1 MADTPKAQPSFS
13 PGRKWRAGFSV
24 VIGIVALLAI
34 VVMANYMSR
43 NYFFHR
49 SFLSSQTRVQLS
61 AQTLGLLKSITNDV
75 KITLYYD
82 KTDPMFNTIA
92 ALATEYRLANPGI
105 SVETVDYTSDTVS
118 AQRIKA
124 KYELDSPTDKDLV
137 IFECEGRT
145 KRVAGDALTE
155 TTLEPVANERE
166 REFRRRPVAFK
177 GEMLFSAML
186 LAVSSP
192 QPLNAYYLVGHG
204 EHPADKED
212 DEMGYLKFISLVMQN
227 YVKVQPL
234 TLLGTNTVPADCNL
248 LIIAAPKTT
257 LPETEL
263 ERIETYL
270 ESGGRLLALFNCT
283 TADKQL
289 GLEAVLAKWGV
300 KVGAQ
305 TVRDEQRSVR
315 GQDIVISNFGRHPV
329 VNPLLLSSVHMILPR
344 TVGEIDSAS
353 TAADAPKVVELAFT
367 SVDSRL
373 NELPDAPP
381 TNYPIAVA
389 VEKGAVPGTSTDQGT
404 TRIVVIGDSLFLG
417 NKMIDSAANRDFAG
431 YAMNWLLDRTQL
443 MEGLGPRPVVE
454 YKLVMTQSQ
463 LNSAQWLLLG
473 GLPGAVLLLGALVW
487 LSRRN

>member
-1 MADTPKAQPSFS
+1 MADTLEVQPSFS

-24 VIGIVALLAI
+24 VTGIIALLAI
-34 VVMANYMSR
+34 VVMANYISR

-49 SFLSSQTRVQLS
+49 SFLSSQTRIQLS

-82 KTDPMFNTIA
+82 KADPMFNTIA
-92 ALATEYRLANPGI
+92 GLATEYRLANPKI
-105 SVETVDYTSDTVS
+105 SVETVDYTSDTVA

-124 KYELDSPTDKDLV
+124 KYQLDAPTDKDLV
-137 IFECEGRT
+137 IIDCEGRT
-145 KRVAGDALTE
+145 KRVNGDALTE
-155 TTLEPVANERE
+155 TTLEAVPNERE

-186 LAVSSP
+186 LAATSS
-192 QPLNAYYLVGHG
+192 QPLNAYYLIGHG

-212 DEMGYLKFISLVMQN
+212 DEMGYLKFLSFVTQN
-227 YVKVQPL
+227 YVQVRPL

-248 LIIAAPKTT
+248 LIIAGPKVVI
-257 LPETEL
+257 PEVEL
-263 ERIETYL
+263 DKIEAHL

-283 TADKQL
+283 TVDKQL

-300 KVGAQ
+300 KVGTQ
-305 TVRDEQRSVR
+305 TVRDEQHSVR
-315 GQDIVISNFGRHPV
+315 GQDIVVGSFGRHPV
-329 VNPLLLSSVHMILPR
+329 VNPLLLSSIHLILPR
-344 TVGEIDSAS
+344 TVGQIDSAA

-367 SVDSRL
+367 SPEARL

-381 TNYPIAVA
+381 TNYPVAVA
-389 VEKGAVPGTSTDQGT
+389 VEKGAVPGTSTEQGT

-463 LNSAQWLLLG
+463 LRSAQWLLLG
-473 GLPGAVLLLGALVW
+473 ALPGAVLLLGTLVW